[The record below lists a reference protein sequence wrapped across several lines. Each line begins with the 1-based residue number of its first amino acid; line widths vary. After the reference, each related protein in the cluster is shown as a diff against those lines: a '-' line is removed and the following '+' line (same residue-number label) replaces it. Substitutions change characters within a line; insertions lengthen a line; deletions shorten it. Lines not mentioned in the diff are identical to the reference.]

1 MTSAPPTA
9 FSTLPLSPATLANLE
24 QLGYLEMTPIQAAAL
39 PPALLGKDIIA
50 QAKTGSGK
58 TAAFALTLL
67 ANLNARRFAV
77 QTLVLCPTRELADQ
91 VTTEIRRLARA
102 EDNIKV
108 VTLCGGV
115 PLRGQLAT
123 LEHGAHIV
131 VGTPG
136 RIMDHLER
144 GSLPLD
150 ALNTLVLDEADRM
163 LDMGFFDDIVT
174 VAKQCP
180 KTRQTLLFSATYPE
194 GIAKLSAQF
203 MREPVTVKVEA
214 QHAGAQIEQRWYE
227 VKDTERLDAVS
238 QLLAHFRPAS
248 TLAFCNTKAQCRD
261 LVAVLQAQG
270 ISALALFG
278 ELEQRERDQV
288 LVRFANRSCS
298 VLVATDV
305 AARGLDI
312 TSLAAVI
319 NVDVTPDAEVHIH
332 RIGRTGRAGESG
344 LALNLVSMDEMGSV
358 GKIEQLQG
366 RESKWHPLSELVPT
380 GKGPLVPP
388 MVTLHIQGGR
398 KEKIRPGDVLGAL
411 TADLGYTREQVG
423 KINVN
428 EWSTYVAVDRD
439 IAQQVASRLKDGRIK
454 GKGVKVRVLED

>member
-1 MTSAPPTA
+1 
-9 FSTLPLSPATLANLE
+9 
-24 QLGYLEMTPIQAAAL
+24 MTPIQAASL
-39 PPALLGKDIIA
+39 PAALLGKDIIA

-67 ANLNARRFAV
+67 SSLNPRRFAV
-77 QTLVLCPTRELADQ
+77 QALVLCPTRELADQ

-102 EDNIKV
+102 DDNIKV

-136 RIMDHLER
+136 RVMDHLARE
-144 GSLPLD
+144 SLKLD
-150 ALNTLVLDEADRM
+150 ALATLVLDEADRM
-163 LDMGFFDDIVT
+163 LDMGFFEDIVT
-174 VAKQCP
+174 VARQCP
-180 KTRQTLLFSATYPE
+180 KERQTLLFSATYPE
-194 GIAKLSAQF
+194 GIAKLANQF
-203 MREPVTVKVEA
+203 MREPITVKVDA
-214 QHAGAQIEQRWYE
+214 VHAGGQIEQRWYE
-227 VKDTERLDAVS
+227 VKDSERLHTVS
-238 QLLAHFRPAS
+238 LLLNHFRPAS

-261 LVAVLQAQG
+261 LAEVLKAQG
-270 ISALALFG
+270 FSALALFG

-288 LVRFANRSCS
+288 LVQFANRSCS

-312 TSLAAVI
+312 ASLAAVI
-319 NVDVTPDAEVHIH
+319 NVDVTPDTEVHVH
-332 RIGRTGRAGESG
+332 RIGRTGRAGETG
-344 LALNLVSMDEMGSV
+344 LVLNLASMKEMGYV
-358 GKIEQLQG
+358 GRIEQLQG
-366 RESKWHPLSELVPT
+366 RESEWHPLSELTPT
-380 GKGPLVPP
+380 GNGPLVPP

-428 EWSTYVAVDRD
+428 EWSTYVAVDRA
-439 IAQQVASRLKDGRIK
+439 IAAQAASRLNAGRIK
-454 GKGVKVRVLED
+454 GKSVKVRVLEE